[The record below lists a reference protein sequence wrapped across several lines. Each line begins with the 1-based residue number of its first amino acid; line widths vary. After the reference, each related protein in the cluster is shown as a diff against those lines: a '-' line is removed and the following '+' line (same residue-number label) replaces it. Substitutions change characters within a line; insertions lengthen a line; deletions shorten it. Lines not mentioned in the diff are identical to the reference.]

1 MECSIEFKDPI
12 HITIQR
18 TTQVWNIL
26 DFTDPTPPK
35 ERLRFG
41 IFKTLLILHL
51 RKNNSGLECSIEF
64 TDPIHITIQRTPQVW
79 NIQDFTDPTSPQDAT
94 QVWNILDFPDPL
106 QVTTQGSAW
115 LLIFAPSKMEVKIC
129 VRFQHV

>member
-1 MECSIEFKDPI
+1 MNPI

-18 TTQVWNIL
+18 TT
-26 DFTDPTPPK
+26 
-35 ERLRFG
+35 
-41 IFKTLLILHL
+41 
-51 RKNNSGLECSIEF
+51 
-64 TDPIHITIQRTPQVW
+64 QVW

-94 QVWNILDFPDPL
+94 QVWNILYLTDLL

-115 LLIFAPSKMEVKIC
+115 LPMFVASKMEVKIC